1 MWYVMFHSKRVE
13 PMCREGGVWCARDE
27 KQLWPLRSGHWAVY
41 ARRSLAP
48 SPVRDEGKSGVHGA
62 SPASRISS

>member
-1 MWYVMFHSKRVE
+1 MWCVMFHSKRVE
-13 PMCREGGVWCARDE
+13 PMCREVCGARGTT